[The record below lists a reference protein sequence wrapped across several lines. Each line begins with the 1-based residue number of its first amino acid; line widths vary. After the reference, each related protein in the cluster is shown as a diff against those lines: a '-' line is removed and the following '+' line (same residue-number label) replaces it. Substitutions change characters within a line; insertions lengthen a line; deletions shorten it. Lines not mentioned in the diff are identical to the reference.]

1 MVGGDRRQ
9 VFPDKR
15 SLKLLKSQS
24 INVNWYQYNPETA
37 VILLSTTVQGN
48 VLQPFAFKVGAGLR
62 PLTAPPPHSWDA
74 PAGLLMSPLV
84 LFQNGTMS
92 KMPKFE
98 IELPVVPKPA
108 KLSLSERDIAMAT
121 M

>member
-1 MVGGDRRQ
+1 MISSSCFWCVQ

-48 VLQPFAFKVGAGLR
+48 VLQPFAFKVGARLR
-62 PLTAPPPHSWDA
+62 PL
-74 PAGLLMSPLV
+74 PAWAHEGQIICPDLC

-92 KMPKFE
+92 KMSKFE
-98 IELPVVPKPA
+98 IEIPVVPKPA
-108 KLSLSERDIAMAT
+108 KLSLSERDVAMAT